1 MVKIALEEV
10 QQTATAPFS
19 LDEWLDDLETQRAAI
34 IMLLRSIDRRLV
46 QHGRLRSETLPR
58 RVR

>member
-1 MVKIALEEV
+1 MVDTVLEET
-10 QQTATAPFS
+10 QTSKATFN
-19 LDEWLDDLETQRAAI
+19 LDDWLDDLETQRAAL

-46 QHGRLRSETLPR
+46 QYGRLRTETLPK